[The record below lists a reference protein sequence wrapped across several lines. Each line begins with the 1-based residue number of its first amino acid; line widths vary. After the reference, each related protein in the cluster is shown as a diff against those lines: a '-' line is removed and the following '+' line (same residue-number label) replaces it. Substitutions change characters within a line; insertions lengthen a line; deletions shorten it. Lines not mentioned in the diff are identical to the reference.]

1 MRVAARLID
10 RNVECW
16 ELEECGAW
24 MNWIK
29 RSAFPCKEN
38 HKVPKMPCIVF
49 VVEKLNWTQLHE
61 ETGLRIEA
69 CGWDRIE
76 IDGTEGFKLC
86 QGYPSQEG
94 GSFLPQ
100 EETFW
105 ILKQN
110 ETLCYLLTVN
120 KLSMSLCLSPLCIFD
135 KVPSRKDRKTVIE
148 CNQSGQDYKRKPGVV
163 FSFEKIIELYSIRMV
178 PSLIELA

>member
-1 MRVAARLID
+1 MRLAGRVID

-61 ETGLRIEA
+61 ETGLRIETY
-69 CGWDRIE
+69 GWDSIE

-100 EETFW
+100 EETIW
-105 ILKQN
+105 ILKQI
-110 ETLCYLLTVN
+110 ETLCNLLTIY
-120 KLSMSLCLSPLCIFD
+120 KLPMSPCLSSLCKSNNEPL
-135 KVPSRKDRKTVIE
+135 SRKEKETVIE
-148 CNQSGQDYKRKPGVV
+148 CNQSGQDYKQ
-163 FSFEKIIELYSIRMV
+163 
-178 PSLIELA
+178 